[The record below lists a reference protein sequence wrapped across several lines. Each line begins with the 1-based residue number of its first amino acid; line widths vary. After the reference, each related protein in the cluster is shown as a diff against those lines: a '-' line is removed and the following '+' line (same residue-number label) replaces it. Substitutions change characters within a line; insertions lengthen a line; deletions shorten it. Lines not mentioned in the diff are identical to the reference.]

1 MYIVTIDGQ
10 FFFGTGKYDR
20 PGYELINPQVDLA
33 VNAAGT
39 FTFTMYPSHPC
50 YELTDNTKSIVQIVK
65 DGEAEPLFRGRV
77 LSTELGFYNEKKVI
91 CEGELAFLC
100 DTIQQNYDY
109 SEGESRKTIHELL
122 SFFIQRHNE
131 KAGIDNIHSFKI
143 GIVNVTD
150 GDNSNTDNL
159 ISAADSTF
167 LNTYESIQQKLIER
181 YGGYLYIRHE
191 EDGNYID
198 YLSSPSV
205 TCSQKIELG
214 ENLLSFKKNIEADSL
229 VTAVIPL
236 GKERM
241 DGGEEGSGS
250 RHNIGGWN
258 ASQSITDS
266 KDIFQVTGKVG
277 GTTTY
282 LNCLYSQS
290 AVEKYGW
297 IEKVLIFDDVVL
309 PGTLVRYGESHLKSM
324 GKALSIELTA
334 ADLSGVNTE
343 IDRFKIAQ
351 YVRVNSKP
359 HNLENALY
367 VVSKLS
373 LNLTDP
379 TANKICLGT
388 ETATI
393 TGQISNS
400 VSTVSSSSTGG
411 GGGSYDESGS
421 ASAALKSAKEYT
433 DTRCADTLQSAK
445 NYTDSKAADTLN
457 SSESYTDIKTSEILK
472 SANDYTDSRFTD
484 EEKDKLAGIAE
495 NANNY
500 VHPEFPTLSSGI
512 YKMQVNNGHVSRAVK
527 AEKADILALGFEDPA
542 AAYLPLTGGTI
553 SNADYGESLKVNREP
568 TSSSAALSVIDY
580 LINGNRVGVMGFD
593 LNSKLHIR
601 NSNNSEMAE
610 IDKDGTVSAK
620 YFKQSQS
627 GTLLAENSTNENSLT
642 VTNAEIAKYSQVYMA
657 ASWTER
663 ETVNFCD
670 VIPISAIVAGAVFT
684 KQVYTGTRIY
694 TYTVTCTSA
703 GAFTLTQSN
712 STGTAGTLNYM
723 LFRRCNL

>member
-131 KAGIDNIHSFKI
+131 KAGIDDIHSFKI

-445 NYTDSKAADTLN
+445 NYTDNKAADTLN
-457 SSESYTDIKTSEILK
+457 SSESYTDIKTSEVLQL
-472 SANDYTDSRFTD
+472 ANDYTDSRFTD
-484 EEKDKLAGIAE
+484 EEKAKLTGIAE

-553 SNADYGESLKVNREP
+553 SNSNYGESLKVNRGP

-627 GTLLAENSTNENSLT
+627 GTLLAESSTDENSLT
-642 VTNAEIAKYSQVYMA
+642 VTNAEIAKYSLLYMA
-657 ASWTER
+657 ASWTQQ

-703 GAFTLTQSN
+703 GVFTLTQSN
-712 STGTAGTLNYM
+712 STGTAGTLRLKLYVI
-723 LFRRCNL
+723 

>member
-627 GTLLAENSTNENSLT
+627 GTLLAENSTSENSLT

-657 ASWTER
+657 ASWTQQ

-684 KQVYTGTRIY
+684 KQIYTGTRIY

-703 GAFTLTQSN
+703 GVFTLTQTN
-712 STGTAGTLNYM
+712 STGTTGTLRLKLYVI
-723 LFRRCNL
+723 

>member
-445 NYTDSKAADTLN
+445 NYTDNKAADTLN

-553 SNADYGESLKVNREP
+553 SNSNYGESLKVNRGP

-593 LNSKLHIR
+593 LDSNLHIR
-601 NSNNSEMAE
+601 NGNNSEMAE

-657 ASWTER
+657 ASWTQQ

-703 GAFTLTQSN
+703 GVFTLTQSN
-712 STGTAGTLNYM
+712 STGTAGTLRLKLYVI
-723 LFRRCNL
+723 

>member
-50 YELTDNTKSIVQIVK
+50 YELTDNTKSIVQIMK

-457 SSESYTDIKTSEILK
+457 SSESYTDIKTSEVLQL
-472 SANDYTDSRFTD
+472 ANDYADSRFTD

-553 SNADYGESLKVNREP
+553 SNSNYGESLKVNRGP

-601 NSNNSEMAE
+601 NSNNTEMAE
-610 IDKDGTVSAK
+610 IDKDGTASAK

-627 GTLLAENSTNENSLT
+627 GTLLAESSTDENSLT
-642 VTNAEIAKYSQVYMA
+642 VTNAEIVKYSQVYMA
-657 ASWTER
+657 ASWTQQ

-684 KQVYTGTRIY
+684 KQIYTGTRIY

-703 GAFTLTQSN
+703 GVFTLTQTN
-712 STGTAGTLNYM
+712 STGTAGTLRLKLYVI
-723 LFRRCNL
+723 

>member
-241 DGGEEGSGS
+241 DGGDEGSGS

-334 ADLSGVNTE
+334 ADLSGANTE

-445 NYTDSKAADTLN
+445 NYSDSKAADTLN

-553 SNADYGESLKVNREP
+553 SNSNYGESLKVNRGP

-657 ASWTER
+657 ASWTQQ

-703 GAFTLTQSN
+703 GVFTLTQSN
-712 STGTAGTLNYM
+712 STGTAGTLRLKLYVI
-723 LFRRCNL
+723 

>member
-122 SFFIQRHNE
+122 TFFIQRHNE

-445 NYTDSKAADTLN
+445 NYSDSKAADTLN

-484 EEKDKLAGIAE
+484 EEKAKLTGIAE

-553 SNADYGESLKVNREP
+553 SNSNYGESLKVNRGP

-657 ASWTER
+657 ASWTQQ

-703 GAFTLTQSN
+703 GVFTLTQSN
-712 STGTAGTLNYM
+712 STGTAGTLRLKLYVI
-723 LFRRCNL
+723 

>member
-50 YELTDNTKSIVQIVK
+50 YELTDNTKSIVQILK

-445 NYTDSKAADTLN
+445 NYSDSKAADTLN

-484 EEKDKLAGIAE
+484 EEKNKLAGIAE

-542 AAYLPLTGGTI
+542 VTYFPLTGGTI
-553 SNADYGESLKVNREP
+553 SNSNYGESLKVNRGP

-601 NSNNSEMAE
+601 NSNNTEMAE

-657 ASWTER
+657 ASWTQQ

-684 KQVYTGTRIY
+684 KQIYTGTRIY

-703 GAFTLTQSN
+703 GVFTLTQSN
-712 STGTAGTLNYM
+712 STGAAGTLRLKLYVI
-723 LFRRCNL
+723 

>member
-445 NYTDSKAADTLN
+445 NYSDSKAADTLN

-553 SNADYGESLKVNREP
+553 SNSNYGESLKVNRGP

-593 LNSKLHIR
+593 SDSKLRIR
-601 NSNNSEMAE
+601 NSNNTEMAE

-627 GTLLAENSTNENSLT
+627 GTLLAENSTSENSLT

-657 ASWTER
+657 ASWTQQ

-684 KQVYTGTRIY
+684 KQIYTGTRIY

-703 GAFTLTQSN
+703 GVFTLTQTN
-712 STGTAGTLNYM
+712 STGTAGTLRLKLYVI
-723 LFRRCNL
+723 

>member
-131 KAGIDNIHSFKI
+131 KAGIDDIHSFKI

-627 GTLLAENSTNENSLT
+627 GTLLAESSTDENSLT
-642 VTNAEIAKYSQVYMA
+642 VTNAEIAKYSLLYMA
-657 ASWTER
+657 ASWTQQ

-684 KQVYTGTRIY
+684 KQIYTGTRIY

-703 GAFTLTQSN
+703 GVFTLTQTN
-712 STGTAGTLNYM
+712 STGTAGTLRLKLYVI
-723 LFRRCNL
+723 

>member
-77 LSTELGFYNEKKVI
+77 LSAELGFYNEKKVI

-122 SFFIQRHNE
+122 TFFIQRHNE

-445 NYTDSKAADTLN
+445 NYSDSKAADTLN

-553 SNADYGESLKVNREP
+553 SNSNYGESLKVNRGP

-593 LNSKLHIR
+593 LDSKLHIR
-601 NSNNSEMAE
+601 NSNNTEMAE

-627 GTLLAENSTNENSLT
+627 GTLLAESSTDENSLT

-670 VIPISAIVAGAVFT
+670 VIPISAIAAGAVFT
-684 KQVYTGTRIY
+684 KQIYTGTRIY

-712 STGTAGTLNYM
+712 STGTAGTLRLKLYVI
-723 LFRRCNL
+723 

>member
-131 KAGIDNIHSFKI
+131 KAGIDDIHSFKI

-553 SNADYGESLKVNREP
+553 SNSNYGESLKVNRGP

-601 NSNNSEMAE
+601 NSNNTEMAE

-627 GTLLAENSTNENSLT
+627 GTLLAENSTSENSLT

-657 ASWTER
+657 ASWTQQ

-684 KQVYTGTRIY
+684 KQIYTGTRIY

-703 GAFTLTQSN
+703 GVFTLTQTN
-712 STGTAGTLNYM
+712 STGTAGTLRLKLYVI
-723 LFRRCNL
+723 

>member
-50 YELTDNTKSIVQIVK
+50 YELTDNTKSIVQIMK

-445 NYTDSKAADTLN
+445 NYADSKAADTLN

-553 SNADYGESLKVNREP
+553 SNSNYGESLKVNRGP

-593 LNSKLHIR
+593 LDSKLHIR

-627 GTLLAENSTNENSLT
+627 GTLLAESSTDENSLT
-642 VTNAEIAKYSQVYMA
+642 VTNAEIAKYSLLYMA
-657 ASWTER
+657 ASWTQQ

-670 VIPISAIVAGAVFT
+670 VIPISAIAAGAVFT

-712 STGTAGTLNYM
+712 STGTAGTLRLKLYVI
-723 LFRRCNL
+723 

>member
-445 NYTDSKAADTLN
+445 NYTDNKAADTLN
-457 SSESYTDIKTSEILK
+457 SSESYTDIKTSEVLQL
-472 SANDYTDSRFTD
+472 ANDYTDSRFTD
-484 EEKDKLAGIAE
+484 EEKAKLTGIAE

-553 SNADYGESLKVNREP
+553 SNSNYGESLKVNRGP

-627 GTLLAENSTNENSLT
+627 GTLFAENSTNENSLT
-642 VTNAEIAKYSQVYMA
+642 VTNAEIAKYSLLYMA
-657 ASWTER
+657 ASWTQQ

-703 GAFTLTQSN
+703 GVFTLTQTN
-712 STGTAGTLNYM
+712 STGTAGTLRLKLYVI
-723 LFRRCNL
+723 

>member
-445 NYTDSKAADTLN
+445 NYSDSKAADTLN

-553 SNADYGESLKVNREP
+553 SNSNYGESLKVNRGP

-593 LNSKLHIR
+593 SDSKLHIR

-627 GTLLAENSTNENSLT
+627 GTLLAESSTDENSLT
-642 VTNAEIAKYSQVYMA
+642 VTNAEIAKYSLLYMA

-684 KQVYTGTRIY
+684 KLIYTGTRIY

-712 STGTAGTLNYM
+712 STGTAGTLRLKLYVI
-723 LFRRCNL
+723 

>member
-445 NYTDSKAADTLN
+445 NYTDNKAADTLN
-457 SSESYTDIKTSEILK
+457 SSESYTDIKTSEVLQL
-472 SANDYTDSRFTD
+472 ANDYTDSRFTD
-484 EEKDKLAGIAE
+484 EEKAKLTGIAE

-553 SNADYGESLKVNREP
+553 SNSNYGESLKVNRGP

-627 GTLLAENSTNENSLT
+627 GTLLAESSTDENSLT
-642 VTNAEIAKYSQVYMA
+642 VTNAEIAKYSLLYMA
-657 ASWTER
+657 ASWTQQ

-703 GAFTLTQSN
+703 GVFTLTQSN
-712 STGTAGTLNYM
+712 STGTAGTLRLKLYVI
-723 LFRRCNL
+723 

>member
-400 VSTVSSSSTGG
+400 VSTISSSGTGG
-411 GGGSYDESGS
+411 GGGNYDESGS

-553 SNADYGESLKVNREP
+553 SNSNYGESLKVNRGP

-593 LNSKLHIR
+593 SDSKLHIR

-627 GTLLAENSTNENSLT
+627 GTLLAESSTDENSLT
-642 VTNAEIAKYSQVYMA
+642 VTNAEIAKYSLLYMA
-657 ASWTER
+657 ASWTQQ

-670 VIPISAIVAGAVFT
+670 VIPISAIAAGAVFT

-712 STGTAGTLNYM
+712 STGTAGTLRLKLYVI
-723 LFRRCNL
+723 

>member
-77 LSTELGFYNEKKVI
+77 LSAELGFYNEKKVI

-122 SFFIQRHNE
+122 TFFIQRHNE

-445 NYTDSKAADTLN
+445 NYSDSKAADTLN

-553 SNADYGESLKVNREP
+553 SNSNYGESLKVNRGP

-593 LNSKLHIR
+593 LDSKLHIR
-601 NSNNSEMAE
+601 NSNNTEMAE

-627 GTLLAENSTNENSLT
+627 GTLLAESSTDENSLT

-657 ASWTER
+657 ASWTQQ

-670 VIPISAIVAGAVFT
+670 VIPISAIAAGAVFT
-684 KQVYTGTRIY
+684 KQIYTGTRIY

-703 GAFTLTQSN
+703 GVFTLTQSN
-712 STGTAGTLNYM
+712 STGTAGTLRLKLYVI
-723 LFRRCNL
+723 

>member
-553 SNADYGESLKVNREP
+553 SNSNYGESLKVNRGP

-593 LNSKLHIR
+593 LDSKLHIR
-601 NSNNSEMAE
+601 NSNNTEMAE

-627 GTLLAENSTNENSLT
+627 GTLLAESSTDENSLT

-684 KQVYTGTRIY
+684 KQIYTGTRIY

-712 STGTAGTLNYM
+712 STGTAGTLRLKLYVI
-723 LFRRCNL
+723 

>member
-77 LSTELGFYNEKKVI
+77 LSAELGFYNEKKVI

-122 SFFIQRHNE
+122 TFFIQRHNE
-131 KAGIDNIHSFKI
+131 KTGIDNIHSFKI

-250 RHNIGGWN
+250 RYNIGGWN

-324 GKALSIELTA
+324 GKTLSIELTA
-334 ADLSGVNTE
+334 TDLSGVNTE

-445 NYTDSKAADTLN
+445 NYSDSKAADTLN

-553 SNADYGESLKVNREP
+553 SNSNYGESLKVNRGP

-593 LNSKLHIR
+593 LDSKLHIR
-601 NSNNSEMAE
+601 NSNNTEMAE

-627 GTLLAENSTNENSLT
+627 GTLLAESSTDENSLT

-684 KQVYTGTRIY
+684 KQIYTGTRIY

-712 STGTAGTLNYM
+712 STGTAGTLRLKLYVI
-723 LFRRCNL
+723 

>member
-77 LSTELGFYNEKKVI
+77 LSAELGFYNEKKVI

-122 SFFIQRHNE
+122 TFFIQRHNE

-393 TGQISNS
+393 TGQISKS

-445 NYTDSKAADTLN
+445 NYSDSKAADTLN

-553 SNADYGESLKVNREP
+553 SNSNYGESLKVNRGP

-593 LNSKLHIR
+593 LDSKLHIR
-601 NSNNSEMAE
+601 NSNNTEMAE

-627 GTLLAENSTNENSLT
+627 GTLLAESSTDENSLT

-684 KQVYTGTRIY
+684 KQIYTGTRIY

-712 STGTAGTLNYM
+712 STGTAGTLRLKLYVI
-723 LFRRCNL
+723 

>member
-50 YELTDNTKSIVQIVK
+50 YELTDNTKSIVQIMK

-445 NYTDSKAADTLN
+445 NYTDNKAADTLN
-457 SSESYTDIKTSEILK
+457 SSESYTDIKTSEVLQL
-472 SANDYTDSRFTD
+472 ANDYTDSRFTD
-484 EEKDKLAGIAE
+484 EEKAKLTGIAE

-553 SNADYGESLKVNREP
+553 SNSNYGESLKVNRGP

-593 LNSKLHIR
+593 SDSKLHIR

-657 ASWTER
+657 ASWTQQ

-703 GAFTLTQSN
+703 GVFTLTQSN
-712 STGTAGTLNYM
+712 STGAAGTLRLKLYVI
-723 LFRRCNL
+723 

>member
-553 SNADYGESLKVNREP
+553 SNSNYGESLKVNRGP

-627 GTLLAENSTNENSLT
+627 GTLFAENSTNENSLT
-642 VTNAEIAKYSQVYMA
+642 VTNAEIAKYSLLYMA
-657 ASWTER
+657 ASWTQQ

-703 GAFTLTQSN
+703 GVFTLTQSN
-712 STGTAGTLNYM
+712 STGTAGTLRLKLYVI
-723 LFRRCNL
+723 

>member
-131 KAGIDNIHSFKI
+131 KAGIDDIHSFKI

-593 LNSKLHIR
+593 SDSKLHIR

-627 GTLLAENSTNENSLT
+627 GTLLAENSTSENSLT

-684 KQVYTGTRIY
+684 KQIYTGTRIY

-712 STGTAGTLNYM
+712 STGTAGTLRLKLYVI
-723 LFRRCNL
+723 

>member
-77 LSTELGFYNEKKVI
+77 LSAELGFYNEKKVI

-122 SFFIQRHNE
+122 TFFIQRHNE

-553 SNADYGESLKVNREP
+553 SNSNYGESLKVNRGP

-593 LNSKLHIR
+593 LDSKLHIR
-601 NSNNSEMAE
+601 NSNNTEMAE

-627 GTLLAENSTNENSLT
+627 GTLLAENSTDENSLT

-684 KQVYTGTRIY
+684 KQIYTGTRIY

-712 STGTAGTLNYM
+712 STGTAGTLRLKLYVI
-723 LFRRCNL
+723 

>member
-1 MYIVTIDGQ
+1 MYIVTIGGQ

-334 ADLSGVNTE
+334 TDLSGVNTE

-553 SNADYGESLKVNREP
+553 SNSNYGESLKVNRGP

-593 LNSKLHIR
+593 LDSKLHIR
-601 NSNNSEMAE
+601 NSNNTEMAE

-627 GTLLAENSTNENSLT
+627 GTLLAESSTDENSLT

-684 KQVYTGTRIY
+684 KQIYTGTRIY

-712 STGTAGTLNYM
+712 STGTAGTLRLKLYVI
-723 LFRRCNL
+723 

>member
-445 NYTDSKAADTLN
+445 NYSDSKAADTLN

-553 SNADYGESLKVNREP
+553 SNSNYGESLKVNRGP

-593 LNSKLHIR
+593 SDSKLRIR
-601 NSNNSEMAE
+601 NSNNTEMAE

-627 GTLLAENSTNENSLT
+627 GTLLAESSTDENSLT
-642 VTNAEIAKYSQVYMA
+642 VTNAEIAKYSLLYMA

-684 KQVYTGTRIY
+684 KLIYTGTRIY

-712 STGTAGTLNYM
+712 STGTAGTLRLKLYVI
-723 LFRRCNL
+723 

>member
-445 NYTDSKAADTLN
+445 NYTDNKAADTLN

-553 SNADYGESLKVNREP
+553 SNSNYGESLKVNRGP

-593 LNSKLHIR
+593 SDSKLRIR
-601 NSNNSEMAE
+601 NSNNTEMAE

-627 GTLLAENSTNENSLT
+627 GTLLAESSTDENSLT
-642 VTNAEIAKYSQVYMA
+642 VTNAEIAKYSLLYMA
-657 ASWTER
+657 ASWTQQ

-670 VIPISAIVAGAVFT
+670 VIPISAIAAGAVFT

-703 GAFTLTQSN
+703 GVFTLTQSN
-712 STGTAGTLNYM
+712 STGTAGTLRLKLYVI
-723 LFRRCNL
+723 

>member
-122 SFFIQRHNE
+122 TFFIQRHNE

-445 NYTDSKAADTLN
+445 NYTDNKAADTLN
-457 SSESYTDIKTSEILK
+457 SSESYTDIKTSEVLQL
-472 SANDYTDSRFTD
+472 ANDYTDSRFTD
-484 EEKDKLAGIAE
+484 EEKAKLTGIAE

-593 LNSKLHIR
+593 LDSKLHIR
-601 NSNNSEMAE
+601 NSNNTEMAE

-657 ASWTER
+657 ASWTQQ

-684 KQVYTGTRIY
+684 KQIYTGTRIY

-703 GAFTLTQSN
+703 GVFTLTQSN
-712 STGTAGTLNYM
+712 STGTTGTLRLKLYVI
-723 LFRRCNL
+723 